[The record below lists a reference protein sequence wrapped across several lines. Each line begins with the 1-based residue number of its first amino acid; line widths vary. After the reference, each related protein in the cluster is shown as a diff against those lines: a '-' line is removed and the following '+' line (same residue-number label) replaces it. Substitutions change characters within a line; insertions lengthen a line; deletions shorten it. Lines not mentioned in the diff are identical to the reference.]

1 MIKIV
6 KEHII
11 SLFIDKMWKNVAI
24 LFDCFGIAY
33 IPQELLSKIRD
44 KSISHIIFRN
54 KSNTHNTFRIQD
66 NESIMRGLYCITFI
80 EYMLAG
86 KTLLDYT
93 NLFSPN

>member
-1 MIKIV
+1 MKIV

-11 SLFIDKMWKNVAI
+11 SLFVDKMWKNVAI

-54 KSNTHNTFRIQD
+54 KSNTHNRFRIQD